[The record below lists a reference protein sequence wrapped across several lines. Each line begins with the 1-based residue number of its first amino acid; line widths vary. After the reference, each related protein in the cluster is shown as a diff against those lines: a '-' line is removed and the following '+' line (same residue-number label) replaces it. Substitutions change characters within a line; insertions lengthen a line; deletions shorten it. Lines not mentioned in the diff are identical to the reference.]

1 MIYDVIYSLLVLN
14 EKFVFQQSVARVYYI
29 LNGYVSITV
38 IFITVIIVINLFQF
52 GLQIVQ
58 NEKAI

>member
-58 NEKAI
+58 NEKVI